1 MSTLL
6 SPNPGAPY
14 RLALVMIVKNEA
26 RGLARCLQSVQGV
39 VDECIVLDTGSTD
52 DTVAIAQAHGAR
64 VAHFSWVDDF
74 SAARNAALALSNAHW
89 HLVLDGDEW
98 LPAADESGPARQAID
113 ALQQLR
119 HQAPCFVGLL
129 EVHSAFDAQ
138 GQSASSWLPRVLPG
152 PVRYSGRVH
161 EQPEWQGPRQRLPV
175 CVQHDGY
182 LPAQRALKGTR
193 NQQLLELA
201 LQEHP
206 TDAYLH
212 YQLGKDLE
220 VRDLF
225 EPALQ
230 AYRQAMR
237 LLGPEAGRSPAWRHD
252 LLLRTLFVLQAT
264 GLTEEAIALAEPEMA
279 QWTDSPDFY
288 FVLGDVLLTR
298 ALAHPETA
306 NDLLPMI
313 ESCWQQCLA
322 LGDGSPLEGH
332 VHGRGSHLA
341 AHNLVVFYES
351 LGMHAQA
358 DAYRSRAKAP

>member
-1 MSTLL
+1 MST
-6 SPNPGAPY
+6 PQTVAPPY

-64 VAHFSWVDDF
+64 VAHFGWVDDF
-74 SAARNAALALSNAHW
+74 SAARNAALALSTADW

-98 LPAADESGPARQAID
+98 LPSAEESQAGRQAIES
-113 ALQQLR
+113 LRQLKE
-119 HQAPCFVGLL
+119 QAPTFLGLL

-175 CVQHDGY
+175 RVHHDGY
-182 LPAQRALKGTR
+182 LPAQRVSKGTR
-193 NQQLLELA
+193 NQQLLERA

-220 VRDLF
+220 VRDQF

-230 AYRQAMR
+230 AYRQALQ

-252 LLLRTLFVLQAT
+252 LLLRTLFVLQACGHT
-264 GLTEEAIALAEPEMA
+264 DEAIALAEPEMA

-322 LGDGSPLEGH
+322 LGDGSSLEGH

-351 LGMHAQA
+351 LGMQQQA
-358 DAYRSRAKAP
+358 DTYRAQAKAP

>member
-98 LPAADESGPARQAID
+98 LPAADESATARQAID

-252 LLLRTLFVLQAT
+252 LLLRTLFVLQAN